1 MAHFIDDV
9 EQEVDE
15 NETVAEVFEDEQDS
29 STEEV
34 AAEAPTEEDELPP
47 HYRGKSPAELIRMHQ
62 EAESRIGQQGEE
74 VGKLRSIVDDFILK
88 QSQVKEPEEAEEEV
102 DFFADPDKAVEK
114 KIANHPTL
122 KQLEQLGVQMKQSQ
136 TLSALQAKHPDLK
149 EIASSPD
156 FQQWVVGSKIR
167 SELYQRAN
175 TEYDYDAADELFSTW
190 KSTREIAQQT
200 AQLEGKER
208 KQALKAA
215 STGGQTAS
223 SEAPSKKIYRRSD
236 IIELMRRD
244 PKRYQ
249 AMSDEIMRA
258 YQENRVRN

>member
-15 NETVAEVFEDEQDS
+15 NETVAGVFEDEQDS

-102 DFFADPDKAVEK
+102 DFFADPDKAVER
-114 KIANHPTL
+114 KIANHP
-122 KQLEQLGVQMKQSQ
+122 
-136 TLSALQAKHPDLK
+136 
-149 EIASSPD
+149 
-156 FQQWVVGSKIR
+156 
-167 SELYQRAN
+167 N
-175 TEYDYDAADELFSTW
+175 
-190 KSTREIAQQT
+190 
-200 AQLEGKER
+200 
-208 KQALKAA
+208 
-215 STGGQTAS
+215 
-223 SEAPSKKIYRRSD
+223 
-236 IIELMRRD
+236 
-244 PKRYQ
+244 
-249 AMSDEIMRA
+249 
-258 YQENRVRN
+258 